1 MSRGLDPEVRKLLD
15 AALPA
20 LSPNE
25 DAKARVRAHLTTLGP
40 PGVEG
45 QGDNEHDAT
54 SEKPRA
60 LGRLIRPGNVEIS
73 RWALGG
79 LVAGGVVLG
88 YVLGHQWA
96 QPSVGQGLAP
106 PGADRYAESTPW
118 GQPSGARNPEPTGTA
133 SAEPHGDAASPG
145 ASVRLPTARE
155 LNGDEATRGDRARL
169 EFADTQRA
177 VPELASGGSH
187 PSAPPASRDS
197 VAPKGAA
204 VVNAEDEVAWVLRA
218 QKALA
223 RGEPQLA
230 LGLLRELDE
239 RLPKGRLGEER
250 AACRAIARCTLEPA
264 VRVTE
269 RATFSARYPRSIHG
283 ERVLR
288 SCAKEE

>member
-25 DAKARVRAHLTTLGP
+25 DAKALVRAHLTKLRP
-40 PGVEG
+40 PGAEG

-54 SEKPRA
+54 LEKPPA
-60 LGRLIRPGNVEIS
+60 LGRLIRPGTVEIS
-73 RWALGG
+73 TWALGG
-79 LVAGGVVLG
+79 LVAGGIVLG
-88 YVLGHQWA
+88 YALGHQWA
-96 QPSVGQGLAP
+96 QPSVGQGLAS
-106 PGADRYAESTPW
+106 PGADGHAESTPW
-118 GQPSGARNPEPTGTA
+118 GQPSGARTPVPSGKA
-133 SAEPHGDAASPG
+133 SAEPHRDAASPG
-145 ASVRLPTARE
+145 TSARLITAHE

-169 EFADTQRA
+169 EFTDTQRA
-177 VPELASGGSH
+177 VPEPGASRSH
-187 PSAPPASRDS
+187 PSAPLASRDS
-197 VAPKGAA
+197 VAPEGAA
-204 VVNAEDEVAWVLRA
+204 VNAEDEVAWVLRA

-239 RLPKGRLGEER
+239 RLPNGRLGEER